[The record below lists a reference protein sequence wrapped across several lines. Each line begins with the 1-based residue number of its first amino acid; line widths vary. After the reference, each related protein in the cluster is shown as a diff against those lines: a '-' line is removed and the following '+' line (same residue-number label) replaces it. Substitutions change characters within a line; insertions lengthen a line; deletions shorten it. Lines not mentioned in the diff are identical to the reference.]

1 MSSIQPI
8 EGDPMRGALVVF
20 AAGFAAALI
29 GSPAA
34 ATVARDVTG
43 ATPPAV
49 VEQLFVQTASGG
61 SLVPVKGEDDTFTLT
76 LRGVSPDVVTFT
88 DRPVRAAADL
98 GLDEFLGNWDGGTF
112 ADDPPNAALV
122 VSEGSDARDVFVLE
136 LEDPRYDEE
145 ARTLRYRATSIPEGP
160 SARLDGFADAADET
174 VATRFGRASLF
185 IDAVPAASVTV
196 VFDGV
201 PADGSLIATFTG
213 GFELASTEQ
222 TNAGVVNTF
231 LTTGNAWGLFAAAD
245 SPVPVRATIDSF
257 FCTSPGATSV
267 PLHVSGTGTVT
278 ITFDGSAAQQFG
290 PGSGTLQVPTAAQ
303 QQGCGG

>member
-1 MSSIQPI
+1 
-8 EGDPMRGALVVF
+8 MRGVLIALT
-20 AAGFAAALI
+20 AGFAAALI

-34 ATVARDVTG
+34 ATVAHDAAG
-43 ATPPAV
+43 AAPPAV

-76 LRGVSPDVVTFT
+76 LRGVSPEVVTFT

-98 GLDEFLGNWDGGTF
+98 ALDEFLGNWDGGTF

-122 VSEGSDARDVFVLE
+122 VSGGADARDVFVLE
-136 LEDPRYDEE
+136 LEDPRYDKE

-160 SARLDGFADAADET
+160 SARLVGFTDAADEA
-174 VATRFGRASLF
+174 VPTRFGRASLF

-196 VFDGV
+196 QFDGV
-201 PADGSLIATFTG
+201 PADGSLIAEFTV

-231 LTTGNAWGLFAAAD
+231 ITTGNAWGVFAAAD
-245 SPVPVRATIDSF
+245 SPVPVQATIDSF
-257 FCTSPGATSV
+257 FCTSSGTTSV
-267 PLHVSGTGTVT
+267 PLNVSGTGTVT
-278 ITFDGSAAQQFG
+278 ITFDGSPAQQFG
-290 PGSGTLQVPTAAQ
+290 PGSGTLQVPPAAQ
-303 QQGCGG
+303 QQGCDG